1 MERDGTAVKN
11 KTMNLNKIKLNR
23 YINIK
28 TVIFMLLGFF
38 LSRFT
43 IVDGVAPFGI
53 AFFLF
58 FIKFDQY
65 KYPVFLSTLAG
76 VLLSFNDISSVIK
89 YSICLVIILIF
100 SNKIKKLDSI
110 SKISLLGAI
119 ILLPMSLG
127 EVAYY
132 SNNNV
137 YDYIVVFMEFVVTF
151 ISSYIFSFGIK
162 FLLNNK
168 SKMYISPEEV
178 VSLSLL
184 VAFSIIG
191 MGDIGLF
198 GVSVRGVLATV
209 LILTA
214 SILGGSTL
222 GATSGVIVGLGF
234 MISNVVSALYMGV
247 YSFAGLVSGAFNKL
261 NKYISIIGYL
271 LSWIIIY
278 SYTSGITSNL
288 SQIIDIAIGCLIVS
302 LIPKSFFSK
311 MEKLVKTKVDSNE
324 AVYEYITRSKNITS
338 SKLMNIQRVYNELAN
353 TFDKVRE
360 RDKIIDQRDVAT
372 IIDMIH
378 NDECKYCSMQRICW
392 ESKFNYT
399 YNLIYEMIE
408 KIEDGEISERDIPDK
423 FRKECMKP
431 EIIIK
436 VANYYYKM
444 YALDYDWNMKLC
456 ETRNVIS
463 KQIRDISK
471 SIESISKSLDQD
483 IMLNLDKEKE
493 IFDEL
498 QRNNIIVD
506 KVNYIQEN
514 NEDFKITIEM
524 KNCRDGC
531 LCDEK
536 LLKIISDFVGESL
549 DIQKIG
555 CHCLGENCKVI
566 LTKAEKFKVVTEVA
580 TMSRDGHIFC
590 GDNYT
595 FMEIYEGK
603 YMMAI
608 SDGMGK
614 GKKAYDESSVTIDI
628 LENMMEAKIDKEIVI
643 NTINNML
650 LLKSSE
656 EIFSTLDLGIIDLKK
671 GRLETVKMGA
681 CSTYISREN
690 KDVDLISSSSLPVGI
705 LSEVNI
711 DRHNVKI
718 KDGDF
723 IIMVSD
729 GIVDAGK
736 NNDFGENWL
745 IYFLKKLTT
754 ANPKEIANQILDRA
768 LELQLGDVEDDMTV
782 LVTKVTSN

>member
-705 LSEVNI
+705 LSEVNL

-723 IIMVSD
+723 IIIVSD

>member
-1 MERDGTAVKN
+1 MERDGAAVKN
-11 KTMNLNKIKLNR
+11 GSVNLNKLKINK
-23 YINIK
+23 YID
-28 TVIFMLLGFF
+28 TRSTIFMLLGFF
-38 LSRFT
+38 LSRFI
-43 IVDGVAPFGI
+43 IVDIVGRFGI

-58 FIKFDQY
+58 FIKFDRY
-65 KYPVFLSTLAG
+65 KYQVFISTLAG
-76 VLLSFNDISSVIK
+76 ILLSFNDITSIVK
-89 YSICLVIILIF
+89 YSICLVIILAL
-100 SNKIKKLDSI
+100 SNKMRKIDSI
-110 SKISLLGAI
+110 AKISMLGAL
-119 ILLPMSLG
+119 ILLTLSL
-127 EVAYY
+127 VQSVYY
-132 SNNNV
+132 RNNNI
-137 YDYIVVFMEFVVTF
+137 YDFIIVFMEFVVTF
-151 ISSYIFSFGIK
+151 ISSYIFSFGTK
-162 FLLNNK
+162 FLINNK
-168 SKMYISPEEV
+168 NKMYISPEEI

-184 VAFSIIG
+184 ITFSIIG
-191 MGDIGLF
+191 IGNIGLF
-198 GVSVRGVLATV
+198 GVSARGVLSTV
-209 LILTA
+209 LILIA
-214 SILGGSTL
+214 AILGGSTL

-247 YSFAGLVSGAFNKL
+247 YSFAGLVSGAFNKI
-261 NKYISIIGYL
+261 NKYISILGYL

-302 LIPKSFFSK
+302 LIPKSFFNR

-324 AVYEYITRSKNITS
+324 AVYEYITRSKNITNR
-338 SKLMNIQRVYNELAN
+338 KLMNIQRVYSELAN
-353 TFDKVRE
+353 TFDKIRE
-360 RDKIIDQRDVAT
+360 KDKIIDQRDVAT

-378 NDECKYCSMQRICW
+378 NDECQYCSMQRICW

-399 YNLIYEMIE
+399 YNLIYEIIE
-408 KIEDGEISERDIPDK
+408 KIEDGEISERNIPEN

-431 EIIIK
+431 EIIIR

-444 YALDYDWNMKLC
+444 YALNYDWETKLC
-456 ETRNVIS
+456 ESRKVIS

-471 SIESISKSLDQD
+471 SIESISKNLDKD

-493 IFDEL
+493 IFNEL
-498 QRNNIIVD
+498 QRHGIIVD
-506 KVNYIQEN
+506 KVNYIQKNDDE
-514 NEDFKITIEM
+514 FKITIEM
-524 KNCRDGC
+524 KNCRDGS

-536 LLKIISDFVGESL
+536 LLKVVSNFVGESL
-549 DIQKIG
+549 DIQKTG

-566 LTKAEKFKVVTEVA
+566 LTKAEKFKVITEVA

-595 FMEIYEGK
+595 FMDIYNGK

-614 GKKAYDESSVTIDI
+614 GKKAYDESSATIDI
-628 LENMMEAKIDKEIVI
+628 LENMMEAQIDKEIVI
-643 NTINNML
+643 DTINNML

-656 EIFSTLDLGIIDLKK
+656 EIFSTLDLGIVDLKK

-705 LSEVNI
+705 LSEINL

-718 KDGDF
+718 KNGDF

-745 IYFLKKLTT
+745 IYFLKKLNTT
-754 ANPKEIANQILDRA
+754 NPKEIANQILDRA
-768 LELQLGDVEDDMTV
+768 LELQLGEVDDDMTV
-782 LVTKVTSN
+782 LVTKVISN

>member
-436 VANYYYKM
+436 VSNYYYKM

-705 LSEVNI
+705 LSEVNL

>member
-1 MERDGTAVKN
+1 MDRDGVAVKSRGF
-11 KTMNLNKIKLNR
+11 NLNKIK
-23 YINIK
+23 INKYTNTK
-28 TVIFMLLGFF
+28 TAIFMLLGFF

-58 FIKFDQY
+58 FVKLDQY
-65 KYPVFLSTLAG
+65 KYQVFLSTLVG
-76 VLLSFNDISSVIK
+76 TLLSFNDISYIVK
-89 YSICLVIILIF
+89 YSICLVIILAF
-100 SNKIKKLDSI
+100 SNKIKKLDSVA
-110 SKISLLGAI
+110 KISLLGAV

-127 EVAYY
+127 QTAYY
-132 SNNNV
+132 GNKNI
-137 YDYIVVFMEFVVTF
+137 YDFIIILMEFVVTF
-151 ISSYIFSFGIK
+151 ISAYIFSFGTK

-168 SKMYISPEEV
+168 NKMYISPEEV

-184 VAFSIIG
+184 IAFSIIG
-191 MGDIGLF
+191 IGNIGLL
-198 GVSVRGVLATV
+198 GVSARGVLATV
-209 LILTA
+209 LILIA

-261 NKYISIIGYL
+261 NKYISILGYL

-302 LIPKSFFSK
+302 LIPKSLFNK

-324 AVYEYITRSKNITS
+324 AVYEYITRSKNLTN

-360 RDKIIDQRDVAT
+360 RDKVIGQRDISA

-378 NDECKYCSMQRICW
+378 NDECQYCSMQRICW

-399 YNLIYEMIE
+399 YNLIYEIIE
-408 KIEDGEISERDIPDK
+408 KIEDGEISTRDIPES

-431 EIIIK
+431 ELIVR
-436 VANYYYKM
+436 VANYYYKL
-444 YALDYDWNMKLC
+444 YALDYDWNMKLS
-456 ETRNVIS
+456 ESRQVIS
-463 KQIRDISK
+463 KQIKDISK
-471 SIESISKSLDQD
+471 SIECISKSLEQD

-498 QRNNIIVD
+498 QRHNIIVD
-506 KVNYIQEN
+506 KVNYIQEGN
-514 NEDFKITIEM
+514 DDFKITIEM

-531 LCDEK
+531 LCDDK
-536 LLKIISDFVGESL
+536 LLKVISNFVGETL

-555 CHCLGENCKVI
+555 CHCLGENCKAI
-566 LTKAEKFKVVTEVA
+566 LTKAEKFKVVTEA
-580 TMSRDGHIFC
+580 AAMSRDGHIFC

-595 FMEIYEGK
+595 FMEIYDGK

-656 EIFSTLDLGIIDLKK
+656 EIFSTLDLGIVDLKK

-705 LSEVNI
+705 LSEINL

-718 KDGDF
+718 KNGDF

-754 ANPKEIANQILDRA
+754 TNPKEIANQILDRA
-768 LELQLGDVEDDMTV
+768 LELQLGEVDDDMTV
-782 LVTKVTSN
+782 LVTKVVSN

>member
-1 MERDGTAVKN
+1 MERDGAAVKN
-11 KTMNLNKIKLNR
+11 RGINLHKLKINK
-23 YINIK
+23 YINTKIA
-28 TVIFMLLGFF
+28 IFMLLGFF

-58 FIKFDQY
+58 FVKVDQY
-65 KYPVFLSTLAG
+65 KYQVFISTLVG
-76 VLLSFNDISSVIK
+76 ILLSSNDMSYIVK
-89 YSICLVIILIF
+89 YSICLAIILIF
-100 SNKIKKLDSI
+100 SNKIKKLNSVA
-110 SKISLLGAI
+110 KISLAGAV
-119 ILLPMSLG
+119 LLIPISLG
-127 EVAYY
+127 QVMYY
-132 SNNNV
+132 SNANI
-137 YDYIVVFMEFVVTF
+137 YDFITVFMEFVVTF
-151 ISSYIFSFGIK
+151 ISAYIFSFGTK
-162 FLLNNK
+162 FLINNRN
-168 SKMYISPEEV
+168 KMYISPEEV

-184 VAFSIIG
+184 IAFSIVGIG
-191 MGDIGLF
+191 NIGLF
-198 GVSVRGVLATV
+198 GVSARGVLATV
-209 LILTA
+209 LILIA
-214 SILGGSTL
+214 SIIGGSTL

-234 MISNVVSALYMGV
+234 MISNVVSAIYMGV

-261 NKYISIIGYL
+261 NKYISILGYL

-278 SYTSGITSNL
+278 SYSSGITSNL
-288 SQIIDIAIGCLIVS
+288 SQIIDITIGCLIVS
-302 LIPKSFFSK
+302 IIPKSFFNK
-311 MEKLVKTKVDSNE
+311 IEKLIKTKIDSNE
-324 AVYEYITRSKNITS
+324 AVYEYITRSKNLTNN
-338 SKLMNIQRVYNELAN
+338 KLMNIQRVYNELAN

-360 RDKIIDQRDVAT
+360 KEKIIDQRDIST
-372 IIDMIH
+372 IIDLIH
-378 NDECKYCSMQRICW
+378 NDECQYCSMQRICW

-399 YNLIYEMIE
+399 YNLIYEIIE
-408 KIEDGEISERDIPDK
+408 KIEDGEISTRDIPEN

-431 EIIIK
+431 ELIVR
-436 VANYYYKM
+436 VANYYYKL
-444 YALDYDWNMKLC
+444 YALDYDWSMRLN
-456 ETRNVIS
+456 ESRQVIS
-463 KQIRDISK
+463 KQIKDISK
-471 SIESISKSLDQD
+471 SIECISKSLEKD
-483 IMLNLDKEKE
+483 IMLDLNKEKE
-493 IFDEL
+493 LLEEL
-498 QRNNIIVD
+498 QRYNIIVD

-514 NEDFKITIEM
+514 NDDFKITIEM

-536 LLKIISDFVGESL
+536 LLKVVSNFMGESL

-566 LTKAEKFKVVTEVA
+566 LTKAEKFKVFTEVA

-595 FMEIYEGK
+595 FMDIYDGK

-656 EIFSTLDLGIIDLKK
+656 EIFSTLDLGIVDLKK

-705 LSEVNI
+705 LSEINL

-718 KDGDF
+718 KNGDF

-754 ANPKEIANQILDRA
+754 TNPKEIANQILDRA
-768 LELQLGDVEDDMTV
+768 LELQLGEVDDDMTV
-782 LVTKVTSN
+782 LVTKVMSS

>member
-1 MERDGTAVKN
+1 MDRDGVAVKSRGF
-11 KTMNLNKIKLNR
+11 NLNKIKINK
-23 YINIK
+23 YINTK
-28 TVIFMLLGFF
+28 TAIFMLLGFF

-58 FIKFDQY
+58 FVKLDQY
-65 KYPVFLSTLAG
+65 KYQVFLSTLVG
-76 VLLSFNDISSVIK
+76 TLLSFNDISYIVK
-89 YSICLVIILIF
+89 YSICLVIILAF
-100 SNKIKKLDSI
+100 SNKIKKLDSVA
-110 SKISLLGAI
+110 KISLLGAV

-127 EVAYY
+127 QTAYY
-132 SNNNV
+132 GNKNI
-137 YDYIVVFMEFVVTF
+137 YDFIIILMEFVVTF
-151 ISSYIFSFGIK
+151 ISAYIFSFGTK

-168 SKMYISPEEV
+168 NKMYISPEEV

-184 VAFSIIG
+184 IAFSIIG
-191 MGDIGLF
+191 IGNIGLL
-198 GVSVRGVLATV
+198 GVSARGVLATV
-209 LILTA
+209 LILIA

-261 NKYISIIGYL
+261 NKYISILGYL

-302 LIPKSFFSK
+302 LIPKSFFNK

-324 AVYEYITRSKNITS
+324 AVYEYITRSKNLTN

-360 RDKIIDQRDVAT
+360 RDKVIGQRDISA

-378 NDECKYCSMQRICW
+378 NDECQYCSMQRICW

-399 YNLIYEMIE
+399 YNLIYEIIE
-408 KIEDGEISERDIPDK
+408 KIEDGEISTRDIPES

-431 EIIIK
+431 DLIVR
-436 VANYYYKM
+436 VANYYYKL
-444 YALDYDWNMKLC
+444 YALDYDWSMKLS
-456 ETRNVIS
+456 ESRQVIS
-463 KQIRDISK
+463 NQIRDISK
-471 SIESISKSLDQD
+471 SIECISKSLDQD

-498 QRNNIIVD
+498 QRYNIIVD
-506 KVNYIQEN
+506 KVNYIQEGN
-514 NEDFKITIEM
+514 DDFKITIEM

-536 LLKIISDFVGESL
+536 LLNIVSNFVGEPL

-595 FMEIYEGK
+595 FMEIYDGK

-656 EIFSTLDLGIIDLKK
+656 EIFSTLDLGIVDLKK

-705 LSEVNI
+705 LSEINL

-718 KDGDF
+718 KNGDF

-754 ANPKEIANQILDRA
+754 TNPKEIANQILDRA
-768 LELQLGDVEDDMTV
+768 LELQLGEVDDDMTV
-782 LVTKVTSN
+782 LVTKVVSS

>member
-1 MERDGTAVKN
+1 MDRDGVAVKSRGF
-11 KTMNLNKIKLNR
+11 NLNKIKINK
-23 YINIK
+23 YINTK
-28 TVIFMLLGFF
+28 TAIFMLLGFF
-38 LSRFT
+38 ISRFT

-58 FIKFDQY
+58 FVKLDQY
-65 KYPVFLSTLAG
+65 KYQVFLSTLVG
-76 VLLSFNDISSVIK
+76 TLLSFNDISYIVK
-89 YSICLVIILIF
+89 YSICLVIILAF
-100 SNKIKKLDSI
+100 SNKIKKLDSVA
-110 SKISLLGAI
+110 KISLLGAV

-127 EVAYY
+127 QTAYY
-132 SNNNV
+132 GNKNI
-137 YDYIVVFMEFVVTF
+137 YDFIIILMEFVVTF
-151 ISSYIFSFGIK
+151 ISAYIFSFGTK

-168 SKMYISPEEV
+168 NKMYISPEEV

-184 VAFSIIG
+184 IAFSIIG
-191 MGDIGLF
+191 IGNIGLL
-198 GVSVRGVLATV
+198 GVSARGVLATV
-209 LILTA
+209 LILIA

-261 NKYISIIGYL
+261 NKYISILGYL

-302 LIPKSFFSK
+302 LIPKSLFNK

-324 AVYEYITRSKNITS
+324 AVYEYITRSKNLTN

-360 RDKIIDQRDVAT
+360 RDKVIGQRDISA

-378 NDECKYCSMQRICW
+378 NDECQYCSMQRICW

-399 YNLIYEMIE
+399 YNLIYEIIE
-408 KIEDGEISERDIPDK
+408 KIEDGEISTRDIPES

-431 EIIIK
+431 ELIVR
-436 VANYYYKM
+436 VANYYYKL
-444 YALDYDWNMKLC
+444 YALDYDWNMKLS
-456 ETRNVIS
+456 ESRQVIS
-463 KQIRDISK
+463 KQIKDISK
-471 SIESISKSLDQD
+471 SIECISKSLEQD

-498 QRNNIIVD
+498 QRHNIIVD
-506 KVNYIQEN
+506 KVNYIQEGN
-514 NEDFKITIEM
+514 DDFKITIEM

-531 LCDEK
+531 LCDDK
-536 LLKIISDFVGESL
+536 LLKVISNFVGETL

-555 CHCLGENCKVI
+555 CHCLGENCKAI
-566 LTKAEKFKVVTEVA
+566 LTKAEKFKVVTEA
-580 TMSRDGHIFC
+580 AAMSRDGHIFC

-595 FMEIYEGK
+595 FMEIYDGK

-656 EIFSTLDLGIIDLKK
+656 EIFSTLDLGIVDLKK

-705 LSEVNI
+705 LSEINL

-718 KDGDF
+718 KNGDF

-754 ANPKEIANQILDRA
+754 INPKEIANQILDRA
-768 LELQLGDVEDDMTV
+768 LELQLGEVDDDMTV
-782 LVTKVTSN
+782 LVTKVVSN

>member
-43 IVDGVAPFGI
+43 IVDGVASFGI

>member
-1 MERDGTAVKN
+1 MDRNGVAVKSRGI
-11 KTMNLNKIKLNR
+11 NLNKLKINK
-23 YINIK
+23 YINTK
-28 TVIFMLLGFF
+28 MAIFMLLGFF

-58 FIKFDQY
+58 FIKLDQY
-65 KYPVFLSTLAG
+65 KYQVFLSTLAG
-76 VLLSFNDISSVIK
+76 ILFSSNDISSIAK
-89 YSICLVIILIF
+89 YSICLGIILAF
-100 SNKIKKLDSI
+100 SNKFKKLDSVG
-110 SKISLLGAI
+110 KISLLGAV

-127 EVAYY
+127 QTAYY
-132 SNNNV
+132 SNHNI
-137 YDYIVVFMEFVVTF
+137 YDFIIVFMEFIITF
-151 ISSYIFSFGIK
+151 VSAYIFSFGTK
-162 FLLNNK
+162 FLLNNRN
-168 SKMYISPEEV
+168 KMYISPEEV

-184 VAFSIIG
+184 IAFSIIG
-191 MGDIGLF
+191 IGNIGLF
-198 GVSVRGVLATV
+198 GVSARGVLATV
-209 LILTA
+209 LMLIA

-261 NKYISIIGYL
+261 NKYISILGYL

-302 LIPKSFFSK
+302 LIPKSFFNK

-324 AVYEYITRSKNITS
+324 AVYEYITRSKNLTN

-360 RDKIIDQRDVAT
+360 RDKVIDKRDIST
-372 IIDMIH
+372 IIDLIH
-378 NDECKYCSMQRICW
+378 NDECQYCSMQRICW

-399 YNLIYEMIE
+399 YNLIYEIIE
-408 KIEDGEISERDIPDK
+408 KIEDGEISTRDIPES

-431 EIIIK
+431 ELIVR
-436 VANYYYKM
+436 VANYYYKL
-444 YALDYDWNMKLC
+444 YALDYDWSMKLS
-456 ETRNVIS
+456 ESRQVIS

-471 SIESISKSLDQD
+471 SIECISKGLEKD
-483 IMLNLDKEKE
+483 IMLDLDKEKE

-498 QRNNIIVD
+498 QRYNIIVD
-506 KVNYIQEN
+506 KVNYIQEDN
-514 NEDFKITIEM
+514 DDFKITIEM

-536 LLKIISDFVGESL
+536 LLKIISNFVGETL

-555 CHCLGENCKVI
+555 CHCLGENCKVT
-566 LTKAEKFKVVTEVA
+566 LTRAEKFKVITEVA

-595 FMEIYEGK
+595 FMEIYDGK

-656 EIFSTLDLGIIDLKK
+656 EIFSTLDLGIVDLKK

-705 LSEVNI
+705 LSEINL

-718 KDGDF
+718 KNGDF

-754 ANPKEIANQILDRA
+754 TNPKEIANQILDRA
-768 LELQLGDVEDDMTV
+768 LELQLGEVDDDMTV
-782 LVTKVTSN
+782 LVTKVIGN

>member
-566 LTKAEKFKVVTEVA
+566 ITKAEKFKVVTEVA

-643 NTINNML
+643 NTINNMI

-705 LSEVNI
+705 LSEVNL

>member
-89 YSICLVIILIF
+89 YSICLVVILIF

-555 CHCLGENCKVI
+555 CQCLGENCKVI

-690 KDVDLISSSSLPVGI
+690 KD
-705 LSEVNI
+705 
-711 DRHNVKI
+711 RHNVKI

>member
-1 MERDGTAVKN
+1 MERNGAAIKN
-11 KTMNLNKIKLNR
+11 RGINLNKLKINK
-23 YINIK
+23 YINTK
-28 TVIFMLLGFF
+28 TAIFMLMGFF

-58 FIKFDQY
+58 FVKLDQY
-65 KYPVFLSTLAG
+65 KYQVFLSTMLG
-76 VLLSFNDISSVIK
+76 ILLSFNDISSVAK
-89 YSICLVIILIF
+89 YSICLVIIFAF

-110 SKISLLGAI
+110 AKISLLGAV

-127 EVAYY
+127 QTAYY
-132 SNNNV
+132 GNNNI
-137 YDYIVVFMEFVVTF
+137 YDFIIVFMEFVVTF
-151 ISSYIFSFGIK
+151 ISSYIFSFGTK
-162 FLLNNK
+162 FLINNRN
-168 SKMYISPEEV
+168 KMYISPEEV

-184 VAFSIIG
+184 IAFSIIG
-191 MGDIGLF
+191 IGNIGLF
-198 GVSVRGVLATV
+198 GVSARGVLATV
-209 LILTA
+209 LILIA

-261 NKYISIIGYL
+261 NKYISILGYL

-302 LIPKSFFSK
+302 LIPKSFFNK

-324 AVYEYITRSKNITS
+324 AVYEYITRSKNLTN
-338 SKLMNIQRVYNELAN
+338 SKLMNIQRVYSELAN

-360 RDKIIDQRDVAT
+360 RDKVIDQRDIST
-372 IIDMIH
+372 IIDLIH
-378 NDECKYCSMQRICW
+378 NDECQYCSMQRICW

-399 YNLIYEMIE
+399 YNLIYEIIE
-408 KIEDGEISERDIPDK
+408 KIEDGEISTRDIPEN

-431 EIIIK
+431 ELIVR
-436 VANYYYKM
+436 VANYYYKL
-444 YALDYDWNMKLC
+444 YALDYDWSMKLS
-456 ETRNVIS
+456 ESRKVIS
-463 KQIRDISK
+463 KQIKDISK
-471 SIESISKSLDQD
+471 SIECISKGLEHD

-498 QRNNIIVD
+498 QRYNIIVD

-514 NEDFKITIEM
+514 NDDFKIAIEM

-531 LCDEK
+531 LCDEN
-536 LLKIISDFVGESL
+536 LLKIISNFVGESL

-566 LTKAEKFKVVTEVA
+566 FTKAEKFKVVTEVA

-590 GDNYT
+590 GDNST
-595 FMEIYEGK
+595 FMEIYDGK

-656 EIFSTLDLGIIDLKK
+656 EIFSTLDLGIVDLKK

-690 KDVDLISSSSLPVGI
+690 KDVDIISSSSLPVGI
-705 LSEVNI
+705 LSEINL

-718 KDGDF
+718 KNGDF

-754 ANPKEIANQILDRA
+754 TNPKEIANQILDRA
-768 LELQLGDVEDDMTV
+768 LELQLGEVDDDMTV
-782 LVTKVTSN
+782 LVTKVVSN

>member
-1 MERDGTAVKN
+1 MDRYGAAVKS
-11 KTMNLNKIKLNR
+11 TSFNLNKIKINK

-28 TVIFMLLGFF
+28 TSIFMILGFF

-43 IVDGVAPFGI
+43 IVDGISPFGI

-58 FIKFDQY
+58 FIKLDEY
-65 KYPVFLSTLAG
+65 KYQVFLSVLLGT
-76 VLLSFNDISSVIK
+76 LLSFNNILFIAK
-89 YSICLVIILIF
+89 YSICLVIILAL
-100 SNKIKKLDSI
+100 SNKIKKLDSV
-110 SKISLLGAI
+110 SKISFIGAI
-119 ILLPMSLG
+119 ILLPMCL
-127 EVAYY
+127 VQMAYY
-132 SNNNV
+132 GNKNIYNFIMV
-137 YDYIVVFMEFVVTF
+137 LMEFAITF
-151 ISSYIFSFGIK
+151 ISAYIFSFGTK

-168 SKMYISPEEV
+168 NKMYISPEEI
-178 VSLSLL
+178 VSLSIII
-184 VAFSIIG
+184 AFSIIG
-191 MGDIGLF
+191 IGNIGFL
-198 GVSVRGVLATV
+198 GISVRGILATV
-209 LILTA
+209 SIIIA
-214 SILGGSTL
+214 SIIGGSTL
-222 GATSGVIVGLGF
+222 GSATGVIFGLGF
-234 MISNVVSALYMGV
+234 MISNVVSAIYMGV
-247 YSFAGLVSGAFNKL
+247 YSFSGLVSGAFNKL
-261 NKYISIIGYL
+261 NKYISILGYL
-271 LSWIIIY
+271 LSWVTIY

-288 SQIIDIAIGCLIVS
+288 SQIIDIVIGCLIVS
-302 LIPKSFFSK
+302 LIPKSFFNK

-324 AVYEYITRSKNITS
+324 AVYEYIMRSKNLTN
-338 SKLMNIQRVYNELAN
+338 SKLMNIQRVYNDLAN

-360 RDKIIDQRDVAT
+360 RDKVIDQRDIST

-378 NDECKYCSMQRICW
+378 NDECQYCSMQRICW

-399 YNLIYEMIE
+399 YNLIYEIIE
-408 KIEDGEISERDIPDK
+408 KIEDGEISTMDIPEN

-431 EIIIK
+431 ELIVR
-436 VANYYYKM
+436 VANYYYKL
-444 YALDYDWNMKLC
+444 YALDYDWSMKLS
-456 ETRNVIS
+456 ESRKVIS
-463 KQIRDISK
+463 KQIKDISK
-471 SIESISKSLDQD
+471 SIGCISKSLEQD

-498 QRNNIIVD
+498 QRYNIIVD
-506 KVNYIQEN
+506 KVNYIQEDN
-514 NEDFKITIEM
+514 DDFKIIIEM
-524 KNCRDGC
+524 KNCKDGC
-531 LCDEK
+531 LCNDK
-536 LLKIISDFVGESL
+536 LLKVISNFVGESL
-549 DIQKIG
+549 HIQKMG
-555 CHCLGENCKVI
+555 CHCLGENCKAI
-566 LTKAEKFKVVTEVA
+566 LTKAEKFKVVTEAA

-595 FMEIYEGK
+595 FMEIYDGK

-656 EIFSTLDLGIIDLKK
+656 EIFSTLDLGIVDLKK

-690 KDVDLISSSSLPVGI
+690 SDVDLISSSSLPVGI
-705 LSEVNI
+705 LSEINLE
-711 DRHNVKI
+711 RHNVKV
-718 KDGDF
+718 KNGDF

-754 ANPKEIANQILDRA
+754 TNPKEIANQILDRA
-768 LELQLGDVEDDMTV
+768 LELQLGSVEDDMTV
-782 LVTKVTSN
+782 LVTKVISD

>member
-705 LSEVNI
+705 LSEVNL

-768 LELQLGDVEDDMTV
+768 LELQLGDVEDYMTV

>member
-1 MERDGTAVKN
+1 MQRNGAAVKN
-11 KTMNLNKIKLNR
+11 KIVNLNKININK
-23 YINIK
+23 YINSK
-28 TVIFMLLGFF
+28 TIIFMMMGFF

-43 IVDGVAPFGI
+43 IVDNIAPFGI
-53 AFFLF
+53 AFCLF
-58 FIKFDQY
+58 FIKLEHY
-65 KYPVFLSTLAG
+65 KYPVFISALAG
-76 VLLSFNDISSVIK
+76 ILLSFNDMASIIK
-89 YSICLVIILIF
+89 YSVCLIIILII
-100 SNKIKKLDSI
+100 SNRIKKINSI
-110 SKISLLGAI
+110 VKISLIGSAMLMV
-119 ILLPMSLG
+119 MSL
-127 EVAYY
+127 VQAAYY
-132 SNNNV
+132 NSNI
-137 YDYIVVFMEFVVTF
+137 YDFVMVFMEFVVTF
-151 ISSYIFSFGIK
+151 ISAYIFSFGTK

-168 SKMYISPEEV
+168 SKMFISPEEV

-184 VAFSIIG
+184 IAFSIIG
-191 MGDIGLF
+191 IGNIGLF
-198 GVSVRGVLATV
+198 GVSARGVLSTV
-209 LILTA
+209 LILIA
-214 SILGGSTL
+214 AILGGSTL

-234 MISNVVSALYMGV
+234 MISNVISAVYMGV

-261 NKYISIIGYL
+261 NKYISILGYL

-278 SYTSGITSNL
+278 SYTSGITSNISKL
-288 SQIIDIAIGCLIVS
+288 VDIVIGCLIVS
-302 LIPKSFFSK
+302 LIPKSFFRK
-311 MEKLVKTKVDSNE
+311 IERLTKTKVDSNE

-338 SKLMNIQRVYNELAN
+338 SKLTNMQRVYNELAN

-360 RDKIIDQRDVAT
+360 KDKIIDQRDIAT

-399 YNLIYEMIE
+399 YNLMYEIIE
-408 KIEDGEISERDIPDK
+408 KVEDGEISERDIPEN

-431 EIIIK
+431 ELIIR

-444 YALDYDWNMKLC
+444 YALDYDWNVRLC
-456 ETRNVIS
+456 ESRRIIS

-471 SIESISKSLDQD
+471 SIESISKNMEQD
-483 IMLNLDKEKE
+483 IMLNLEKEKE
-493 IFDEL
+493 LLDEL
-498 QRNNIIVD
+498 QRHNIVVD
-506 KVNYIQEN
+506 RVSYIQEGS
-514 NEDFKITIEM
+514 EDFKITLEM
-524 KNCRDGC
+524 ENCRDGC
-531 LCDEK
+531 LCEEK
-536 LLKIISDFVGESL
+536 LLKIISSFVGQNL

-566 LTKAEKFKVVTEVA
+566 FTKAEKFKVVTEVA
-580 TMSRDGHIFC
+580 TMSRDGQLFC

-595 FMEIYEGK
+595 FMEIYDGK

-614 GKKAYDESSVTIDI
+614 GKKAYEESSITIDI
-628 LENMMEAKIDKEIVI
+628 LENMMEAKIDKEII
-643 NTINNML
+643 IDTINNML

-705 LSEVNI
+705 LSEINL

-718 KDGDF
+718 KNGDF

-745 IYFLKKLTT
+745 IYFLKKLNTT
-754 ANPKEIANQILDRA
+754 NPKEIANQILDRA
-768 LELQLGDVEDDMTV
+768 LELQLGEVDDDMTV
-782 LVTKVTSN
+782 LVTKVISN

>member
-1 MERDGTAVKN
+1 MDRNGVAVKSRGI
-11 KTMNLNKIKLNR
+11 NLNKLNINK
-23 YINIK
+23 YIN
-28 TVIFMLLGFF
+28 TRMAIFMLLGFF
-38 LSRFT
+38 LSRFI

-58 FIKFDQY
+58 FIKLDQY
-65 KYPVFLSTLAG
+65 KYQVFLSTLVG
-76 VLLSFNDISSVIK
+76 ILFSSNDISSIAK
-89 YSICLVIILIF
+89 YSICLGIILAF
-100 SNKIKKLDSI
+100 SNKFKKLDSVG
-110 SKISLLGAI
+110 KISLLGAV

-127 EVAYY
+127 QAAYY
-132 SNNNV
+132 SNHNI
-137 YDYIVVFMEFVVTF
+137 YDFIIVFMEFIVTF
-151 ISSYIFSFGIK
+151 ISAYIFSFGTK
-162 FLLNNK
+162 FLLNNRN
-168 SKMYISPEEV
+168 KMYISPEEV

-184 VAFSIIG
+184 IAFSIIG
-191 MGDIGLF
+191 IGNIGLF
-198 GVSVRGVLATV
+198 GVSARGVLATV
-209 LILTA
+209 LILIA

-261 NKYISIIGYL
+261 NKYISILGYL

-302 LIPKSFFSK
+302 LIPKSFFNK

-324 AVYEYITRSKNITS
+324 AVYEYITRSKNLTN

-360 RDKIIDQRDVAT
+360 RDKVIDKRDIST
-372 IIDMIH
+372 IIDLIH
-378 NDECKYCSMQRICW
+378 NDECQYCSMQRICW

-399 YNLIYEMIE
+399 YNLIYEIIE
-408 KIEDGEISERDIPDK
+408 KIEDGEISTRDIPES

-431 EIIIK
+431 ELIVR
-436 VANYYYKM
+436 VANYYYKL
-444 YALDYDWNMKLC
+444 YALDYDWSMKLN
-456 ETRNVIS
+456 ESRQVIS

-471 SIESISKSLDQD
+471 SIECISKGLEKD
-483 IMLNLDKEKE
+483 IMLDLDKEKE
-493 IFDEL
+493 IFNEL
-498 QRNNIIVD
+498 QRYNIIVD
-506 KVNYIQEN
+506 KVNYIQEDN
-514 NEDFKITIEM
+514 DDFKITIEM
-524 KNCRDGC
+524 RNCRDGC

-536 LLKIISDFVGESL
+536 LLKIISNFVGETL

-595 FMEIYEGK
+595 FMEIYDGK

-614 GKKAYDESSVTIDI
+614 GKKAYDESSVTINI

-656 EIFSTLDLGIIDLKK
+656 EIFSTLDLGIVDLKK

-690 KDVDLISSSSLPVGI
+690 KGVDLISSSSLPVGI
-705 LSEVNI
+705 LSEINL

-718 KDGDF
+718 KNGDF

-754 ANPKEIANQILDRA
+754 TNPKEIANQILDRA
-768 LELQLGDVEDDMTV
+768 LELQLGEVDDDMTV
-782 LVTKVTSN
+782 LVTKVISN

>member
-278 SYTSGITSNL
+278 SYTSGIISNL

-705 LSEVNI
+705 LSEVNL

>member
-1 MERDGTAVKN
+1 MDKSGTAVKS
-11 KTMNLNKIKLNR
+11 KIVNLNKIKINR
-23 YINIK
+23 FINSK
-28 TVIFMLLGFF
+28 TIIFMLMSFF
-38 LSRFT
+38 ISRFT
-43 IVDGVAPFGI
+43 ILDEIAPFGI

-58 FIKFDQY
+58 FIKLDNY
-65 KYPVFLSTLAG
+65 KYPVFISTLLG
-76 VLLSFNDISSVIK
+76 VLLSFNNTVSIVK
-89 YSICLVIILIF
+89 YSLCL
-100 SNKIKKLDSI
+100 
-110 SKISLLGAI
+110 AI
-119 ILLPMSLG
+119 ILAFSNRIRKDKSIAKIGLICSIILLVISLG
-127 EVAYY
+127 GLAYNGNH
-132 SNNNV
+132 SI
-137 YDYIVVFMEFVVTF
+137 YDYIIVFMEFIVTF

-162 FLLNNK
+162 FLINNR
-168 SKMYISPEEV
+168 SKMYISPEEII
-178 VSLSLL
+178 SLSIL
-184 VAFSIIG
+184 VSFSIIG

-198 GVSVRGVLATV
+198 GISVRGILATI
-209 LILTA
+209 LILMA

-222 GATSGVIVGLGF
+222 GATSGVIVGLAF
-234 MISNVVSALYMGV
+234 MISNVVSAVYMGV
-247 YSFAGLVSGAFNKL
+247 YSFAGLVAGGFNKL
-261 NKYISIIGYL
+261 NKYISILGYL

-278 SYTSGITSNL
+278 SYTSGVTSNL
-288 SQIIDIAIGCLIVS
+288 TQIIDIAIGCLIVS
-302 LIPKSFFSK
+302 IIPKSYFNK
-311 MEKLVKTKVDSNE
+311 MERLVKTKVESNE
-324 AVYEYITRSKNITS
+324 AVYEYITRSKNITNN
-338 SKLMNIQRVYNELAN
+338 KLMNIQRVYNELAN

-360 RDKIIDQRDVAT
+360 RDRVIDKRDIST

-378 NDECKYCSMQRICW
+378 NDECQYCSMQRICW

-399 YNLIYEMIE
+399 YNLIYEIIE
-408 KIEDGEISERDIPDK
+408 KIEYGEISERDIPES

-431 EIIIK
+431 ELIVK

-444 YALDYDWNMKLC
+444 YALDYDWNMKLS
-456 ETRNVIS
+456 ETRKVIS

-471 SIESISKSLDQD
+471 SIESISKDMDKD
-483 IMLNLDKEKE
+483 IMLDLEKEKE
-493 IFDEL
+493 IYDEL
-498 QRNNIIVD
+498 QRNNILVD

-514 NEDFKITIEM
+514 DDDYKITIDM
-524 KNCRDGC
+524 RNCRDC
-531 LCDEK
+531 SLCESK
-536 LLKIISDFVGESL
+536 LLKVVSSFKGEAL
-549 DIQKIG
+549 DVQKIG
-555 CHCLGENCKVI
+555 CHSLGENCKAI

-580 TMSRDGHIFC
+580 TMSRDGHLFS

-595 FMEIYEGK
+595 FMEIYDGK

-705 LSEVNI
+705 LSEINL
-711 DRHNVKI
+711 DRHNI
-718 KDGDF
+718 KLKNGDY

-745 IYFLKKLTT
+745 IYFLKKLNTT
-754 ANPKEIANQILDRA
+754 KPKEIANQILDRA
-768 LELQLGDVEDDMTV
+768 LELQLGEIDDDMTV
-782 LVTKVTSN
+782 LVTKVMSN

>member
-191 MGDIGLF
+191 MGDIDLF

-705 LSEVNI
+705 LSEVNL

>member
-671 GRLETVKMGA
+671 GRLETVKMG
-681 CSTYISREN
+681 
-690 KDVDLISSSSLPVGI
+690 D
-705 LSEVNI
+705 
-711 DRHNVKI
+711 
-718 KDGDF
+718 
-723 IIMVSD
+723 
-729 GIVDAGK
+729 
-736 NNDFGENWL
+736 
-745 IYFLKKLTT
+745 
-754 ANPKEIANQILDRA
+754 
-768 LELQLGDVEDDMTV
+768 
-782 LVTKVTSN
+782 

>member
-463 KQIRDISK
+463 KQISDFSK
-471 SIESISKSLDQD
+471 SRESISKSLDQD

-705 LSEVNI
+705 LSEVNL

>member
-1 MERDGTAVKN
+1 
-11 KTMNLNKIKLNR
+11 
-23 YINIK
+23 
-28 TVIFMLLGFF
+28 
-38 LSRFT
+38 
-43 IVDGVAPFGI
+43 
-53 AFFLF
+53 
-58 FIKFDQY
+58 
-65 KYPVFLSTLAG
+65 
-76 VLLSFNDISSVIK
+76 
-89 YSICLVIILIF
+89 
-100 SNKIKKLDSI
+100 
-110 SKISLLGAI
+110 
-119 ILLPMSLG
+119 
-127 EVAYY
+127 
-132 SNNNV
+132 
-137 YDYIVVFMEFVVTF
+137 
-151 ISSYIFSFGIK
+151 
-162 FLLNNK
+162 
-168 SKMYISPEEV
+168 MYISPEEV

-603 YMMAI
+603 
-608 SDGMGK
+608 
-614 GKKAYDESSVTIDI
+614 
-628 LENMMEAKIDKEIVI
+628 
-643 NTINNML
+643 
-650 LLKSSE
+650 
-656 EIFSTLDLGIIDLKK
+656 
-671 GRLETVKMGA
+671 
-681 CSTYISREN
+681 
-690 KDVDLISSSSLPVGI
+690 
-705 LSEVNI
+705 
-711 DRHNVKI
+711 
-718 KDGDF
+718 
-723 IIMVSD
+723 
-729 GIVDAGK
+729 
-736 NNDFGENWL
+736 
-745 IYFLKKLTT
+745 
-754 ANPKEIANQILDRA
+754 
-768 LELQLGDVEDDMTV
+768 
-782 LVTKVTSN
+782 

>member
-566 LTKAEKFKVVTEVA
+566 LTKAEKFKVFTEVA

-705 LSEVNI
+705 LSEVNL

>member
-1 MERDGTAVKN
+1 MDRDGAAVKSRGFS
-11 KTMNLNKIKLNR
+11 LNKIKINK
-23 YINIK
+23 YINTK
-28 TVIFMLLGFF
+28 TAIFMMLGFF

-58 FIKFDQY
+58 FIKLDQY
-65 KYPVFLSTLAG
+65 KYQVFLSTLVG
-76 VLLSFNDISSVIK
+76 ILLSFNNISSIAK
-89 YSICLVIILIF
+89 YSICLVIILAF
-100 SNKIKKLDSI
+100 SNKIKKLDSVV
-110 SKISLLGAI
+110 KISFLGAV
-119 ILLPMSLG
+119 ILLPISLG
-127 EVAYY
+127 QTAYY
-132 SNNNV
+132 GNKNI
-137 YDYIVVFMEFVVTF
+137 YDFIIVFMEFVVTF
-151 ISSYIFSFGIK
+151 ISAYIFSFGTK

-168 SKMYISPEEV
+168 NKMYISPEEI
-178 VSLSLL
+178 VSISLL
-184 VAFSIIG
+184 IAFSIIG
-191 MGDIGLF
+191 IGNIGLL
-198 GVSVRGVLATV
+198 GISVRGVLATV
-209 LILTA
+209 LILIA

-261 NKYISIIGYL
+261 NKYICILGYL

-288 SQIIDIAIGCLIVS
+288 SQIIDISIGCLIVS
-302 LIPKSFFSK
+302 LTPKSFFNK

-324 AVYEYITRSKNITS
+324 AVYEYITRSKNLTNI
-338 SKLMNIQRVYNELAN
+338 KLMNIQRVYNELAN

-360 RDKIIDQRDVAT
+360 RDKVIDQRDISA

-378 NDECKYCSMQRICW
+378 NDECQYCSMQRICW

-399 YNLIYEMIE
+399 YNLIYEIIE
-408 KIEDGEISERDIPDK
+408 KIEDGEISTRDIPES

-431 EIIIK
+431 ELIVR
-436 VANYYYKM
+436 VANYYYKL
-444 YALDYDWNMKLC
+444 YALDYDWSMKLS
-456 ETRNVIS
+456 ESRQVIS
-463 KQIRDISK
+463 KQIKDISK
-471 SIESISKSLDQD
+471 SIECISKSLEQD

-498 QRNNIIVD
+498 QRHNIIVD
-506 KVNYIQEN
+506 KVNYIQEGN
-514 NEDFKITIEM
+514 DDFKITIEM

-531 LCDEK
+531 LCDDK
-536 LLKIISDFVGESL
+536 LLKVISNFVGETL

-555 CHCLGENCKVI
+555 CHCLGENCKAI
-566 LTKAEKFKVVTEVA
+566 LTKAEKFKVVTEAA

-595 FMEIYEGK
+595 FMEIYDGK

-656 EIFSTLDLGIIDLKK
+656 EIFSTLDLGIVDLKK

-705 LSEVNI
+705 LSEINL
-711 DRHNVKI
+711 DRHNVKV
-718 KDGDF
+718 KNGDF

-754 ANPKEIANQILDRA
+754 TNPKEIANQILDRA
-768 LELQLGDVEDDMTV
+768 LELQLGEVDDDMTV
-782 LVTKVTSN
+782 LVTKVISN

>member
-1 MERDGTAVKN
+1 MDRDGVAVKSRGF
-11 KTMNLNKIKLNR
+11 NLNKIKINK
-23 YINIK
+23 YINTK
-28 TVIFMLLGFF
+28 TAIFMLLGFF

-58 FIKFDQY
+58 FVKLDQY
-65 KYPVFLSTLAG
+65 KYQVFLSTLVG
-76 VLLSFNDISSVIK
+76 TLLSFNDISYIVK
-89 YSICLVIILIF
+89 YSICLVIILAF
-100 SNKIKKLDSI
+100 SNKIKKLDSVA
-110 SKISLLGAI
+110 KISLLGAV

-127 EVAYY
+127 QTAYY
-132 SNNNV
+132 GNKNI
-137 YDYIVVFMEFVVTF
+137 YDFIIILMEFVVTF
-151 ISSYIFSFGIK
+151 ISAYIFSFGTK

-168 SKMYISPEEV
+168 NKMYISPEEV

-184 VAFSIIG
+184 IAFSIIG
-191 MGDIGLF
+191 IGNIGLL
-198 GVSVRGVLATV
+198 GVSARGVLATV
-209 LILTA
+209 LILIA

-261 NKYISIIGYL
+261 NKYISILGYL

-302 LIPKSFFSK
+302 LIPKSLFNK

-324 AVYEYITRSKNITS
+324 AVYEYITRSKNLTN

-360 RDKIIDQRDVAT
+360 RDKVIGQRDISA

-378 NDECKYCSMQRICW
+378 NDECQYCSMQRICW

-399 YNLIYEMIE
+399 YNLIYEIIE
-408 KIEDGEISERDIPDK
+408 KIEDGEISTRDIPES

-431 EIIIK
+431 ELIVR
-436 VANYYYKM
+436 VANYYYKL
-444 YALDYDWNMKLC
+444 YALDYDWNMKLS
-456 ETRNVIS
+456 ESRQVIS
-463 KQIRDISK
+463 KQIKDISK
-471 SIESISKSLDQD
+471 SIECISKSLEQD

-498 QRNNIIVD
+498 QRHNIIVD
-506 KVNYIQEN
+506 NVNYIQEGN
-514 NEDFKITIEM
+514 DDFKITIEM

-531 LCDEK
+531 LCDDK
-536 LLKIISDFVGESL
+536 LLKVISNFVGETL

-555 CHCLGENCKVI
+555 CHCLGENCKAI
-566 LTKAEKFKVVTEVA
+566 LTKAEKFKVVTEA
-580 TMSRDGHIFC
+580 AAMSRDGHIFC

-595 FMEIYEGK
+595 FMEIYDGK

-656 EIFSTLDLGIIDLKK
+656 EIFSTLDLGIVDLKK

-705 LSEVNI
+705 LSEINL

-718 KDGDF
+718 KNGDF

-754 ANPKEIANQILDRA
+754 TNPKEIANQILDRA
-768 LELQLGDVEDDMTV
+768 LELQLGEVDDDMTV
-782 LVTKVTSN
+782 LVTKVVSN